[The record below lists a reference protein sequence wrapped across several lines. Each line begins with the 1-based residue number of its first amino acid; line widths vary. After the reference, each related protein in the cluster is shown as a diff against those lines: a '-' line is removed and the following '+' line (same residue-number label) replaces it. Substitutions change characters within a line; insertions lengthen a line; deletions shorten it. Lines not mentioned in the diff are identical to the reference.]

1 MIVAT
6 TDNPD
11 KPAGQFKQHYR
22 IKPLKGTARRL
33 RKRQTKSEKLLWQA
47 LRSRKLDGIK
57 FLRQHPVGHSIVD
70 FYCHEK
76 QLAIEID
83 GGIHL
88 NADITDRDKI
98 RQKMIED
105 YGIRFFRCTSNE
117 VESNLEGVLAGILK
131 IVAPSA
137 PIPSIS
143 REGKSRP

>member
-1 MIVAT
+1 MVVAT
-6 TDNPD
+6 ANDPN

-22 IKPLKGTARRL
+22 IKPLKAAARGL

-47 LRSRKLDGIK
+47 LRSRKLDGLK

-76 QLAIEID
+76 QLVIEID

-88 NADITDRDKI
+88 NTDVKDRDKI

-105 YGIRFFRCTSNE
+105 YDIRFFRCTANE
-117 VESNLEGVLAGILK
+117 VESNLEGVLAEILK
-131 IVAPSA
+131 MVASTA
-137 PIPSIS
+137 PLPSIL
-143 REGKSRP
+143 REGKS

>member
-1 MIVAT
+1 MVVAT
-6 TDNPD
+6 DNDPN

-22 IKPLKGTARRL
+22 IKPLKATARRL
-33 RKRQTKSEKLLWQA
+33 RKRQTKSEELLWQA
-47 LRSRKLDGIK
+47 LRNRKLDGLK
-57 FLRQHPVGHSIVD
+57 FLRQHPVGPSIVD

-88 NADITDRDKI
+88 NTDVKDRDKI

-131 IVAPSA
+131 IVTLAA

-143 REGKSRP
+143 REGKS

>member
-1 MIVAT
+1 MA
-6 TDNPD
+6 
-11 KPAGQFKQHYR
+11 
-22 IKPLKGTARRL
+22 GTAQPQIGWPESRRW
-33 RKRQTKSEKLLWQA
+33 R
-47 LRSRKLDGIK
+47 GK
-57 FLRQHPVGHSIVD
+57 FLRQHPIGHSIVD

-98 RQKMIED
+98 KQKMIED
-105 YGIRFFRCTSNE
+105 YGIRFFRCTTNE

-131 IVAPSA
+131 VVAPTA

-143 REGKSRP
+143 REGKS